1 MLEHWINTAKADGA
15 VWLDEVCRGCAQMCY
30 SSPAVLEI
38 TLFNE
43 KKRAFTRFFPSCEG
57 EEQLDF
63 VRDYLCALVF
73 NMLSAI
79 GGSKLTIYYD
89 YSNTALASIIAQ
101 LDKIFQ
107 VTAPVR
113 SGYGKAVSE
122 ANRICAYLGLPP
134 FHFEQRNYAQSNIP
148 SADNIRRVS
157 GGIAASLCETAQK
170 ALRGVHCGIDVGG
183 TDIKLAL
190 AVNGS
195 LAAVREYD
203 WNPAEYATAEEIIAP
218 ILRLT
223 RLMRVCAAQY
233 LHNGQ
238 LDAYVEAAL
247 DKNADDSFVDNVI
260 ESVEAQLGERINV
273 LNSIGLSFP
282 DVVIRDAIVGGE
294 TPKTLGLHRNTAIDY
309 EQEFAKITHL
319 KTVLEALCREAGHVR
334 VTNDGNIAAYTAAM
348 ELAHSGDSRVIER
361 GVFAHSLGTDL
372 GTGWLDSDG
381 TIPELTLELYDNIVD
396 LGSWPSRNMP
406 ADDLRCV
413 RNENSG
419 LAGARRYM
427 GQAAVFRMAC
437 AAAPELLNGFTET
450 RDGVLGIRSHP
461 EDMRKP
467 CLEHIMLQ
475 AEQGNTAA
483 EDIFRQIGRNL
494 AHISREAAFLLSP
507 DTNARFI
514 FGRFVK
520 RPRVFELICEGFN
533 ELEPNMQLI
542 PADNDLAY
550 TPLMRALA
558 AHPDVTVAQFG
569 QAIGA
574 VYYGVSR

>member
-1 MLEHWINTAKADGA
+1 MLKHWINTSDADGT
-15 VWLDEVCRGCAQMCY
+15 VWIDEVCRECARMQD

-38 TLFNE
+38 TLFNG
-43 KKRAFTRFFPSCEG
+43 KKRAFTRFFPRYRG
-57 EEQLDF
+57 DKQRTF
-63 VRDYLCALVF
+63 VRGYLCNSVY
-73 NMLSAI
+73 NILSAL
-79 GGSKLTIYYD
+79 GGSELTIYYD
-89 YSNTALASIIAQ
+89 FADTAFGALVAE
-101 LDKIFQ
+101 LDDIFQ
-107 VTAPVR
+107 LPLSGR
-113 SGYGKAVSE
+113 SGYGKVVSE
-122 ANRICAYLGLPP
+122 MNRICSYWGLPM
-134 FHFEQRNYAQSNIP
+134 FHFERRELASYVP
-148 SADNIRRVS
+148 HKESAEHRS
-157 GGIAASLCETAQK
+157 GISASLRDTANK
-170 ALRGVHCGIDVGG
+170 AAQGVHCGIDVGG

-195 LAAVREYD
+195 LIAVREYD

-223 RLMRVCAAQY
+223 RLMRVYAARY
-233 LHNGQ
+233 LHVGK
-238 LDAYVEAAL
+238 LDADVEAAL
-247 DKNADDSFVDNVI
+247 DKNAEDSFVDSVI
-260 ESVEAQLGERINV
+260 ESVEAQFGEQINV
-273 LNSIGLSFP
+273 LDSVGLSFP

-294 TPKTLGLHRNTAIDY
+294 TPKTLGLRRNRAVKY
-309 EQEFAKITHL
+309 EAEFAKITHL
-319 KTVLEALCREAGHVR
+319 KTALEALCREAGHVR

-348 ELAHSGDSRVIER
+348 ELAHSENDSLIES

-381 TIPELTLELYDNIVD
+381 TIPELTLELYDSLID
-396 LGSWPSRNMP
+396 LGSKPSQNIP
-406 ADDLRCV
+406 AEDLRCV

-427 GQAAVFRMAC
+427 GQAAVFRMAYS
-437 AAAPELLNGFTET
+437 AAPELLDGFTET
-450 RDGVLGIRSHP
+450 RDGVLSIRSHP

-475 AEQGNTAA
+475 AEQGNAAA

-494 AHISREAAFLLSP
+494 AHISREAAFLLCP

-520 RPRVFELICEGFN
+520 RPRVFELICEGFS
-533 ELEPNMQLI
+533 EVEPDMQLI

-558 AHPDVTVAQFG
+558 TRPDVTVAQFG

-574 VYYGVSR
+574 VYYGMSR